1 MAAKKRK
8 ASSRQSSG
16 KKNYSAMRT
25 KYSINETFDNSEDE
39 FIAGRDQVLLEE
51 GPEAKRRR
59 KLQEDGMLLPTKKEI
74 KCNFQTYMFL

>member
-16 KKNYSAMRT
+16 KKNDSAFQS
-25 KYSINETFDNSEDE
+25 KFNVNETFDNSEDE
-39 FIAGRDQVLLEE
+39 FIAGRDQILLEE

-59 KLQEDGMLLPTKKEI
+59 KLQEEGRIFCSNKDQRV
-74 KCNFQTYMFL
+74 CV